1 MAVLGWVWTG
11 LGCAVLL
18 SGCSGGNEAP
28 GSGIATPKGGSGGAG
43 GAAGSLSLGLDG
55 GGGAGGKATGM
66 AGTASGGTTSGGT
79 SSGGG
84 PTVQLHTCP
93 ATPDPPCPAKTLAGT
108 VIADNEAEWAALAG
122 VTHVGGDL
130 MLMSPLGLDSL
141 SCLET
146 VDGSLELDFFAEEDE
161 ASLWGLRHL
170 KSVGETIDIKPDAS
184 LYVDCGFSRLASLG
198 ADYFTGGAVDVQGP
212 LVGELNLSQ
221 LKVNKHIRI
230 KGSGLTKVTLPSST
244 MLTMGQLAFESNAQL
259 SQVLGF
265 TGITFKSDGIV
276 VGGTYAVRIVDNP
289 LLSECRARELAK
301 VYQDAGASADSITI
315 MGNQACAM

>member
-11 LGCAVLL
+11 LGCAVVLL
-18 SGCSGGNEAP
+18 GCGGGGEAP

-55 GGGAGGKATGM
+55 GGGAGGTATGL
-66 AGTASGGTTSGGT
+66 AGTASGGTTAGGT
-79 SSGGG
+79 GNGGG
-84 PTVQLHTCP
+84 PAVQLHTCP
-93 ATPDPPCPAKTLAGT
+93 ATPDPACPAKSLTGT

-122 VTHVGGDL
+122 VTHVAGDL
-130 MLMSPLGLDSL
+130 KLMSPLGLDSL

-146 VDGSLELDFFAEEDE
+146 IDGSLDLDFFAEEAE
-161 ASLWGLRHL
+161 ASLWGLRNL
-170 KSVGETIDIKPDAS
+170 KTVGATIDIRPDEN
-184 LYVDCGFSRLASLG
+184 LYVDCGFSRLTSSG
-198 ADYFTGGAVDVQGP
+198 ADYFTGGAIDVQGP
-212 LVGELNLSQ
+212 LVGELDLSR
-221 LKVNKHIRI
+221 LKVIKHIRI
-230 KGSGLTKVTLPSST
+230 KGSALTKVTLPSST

-276 VGGTYAVRIVDNP
+276 VGGTYTVRIVDNP

-301 VYQDAGASADSITI
+301 VYQDAGAAADSITV